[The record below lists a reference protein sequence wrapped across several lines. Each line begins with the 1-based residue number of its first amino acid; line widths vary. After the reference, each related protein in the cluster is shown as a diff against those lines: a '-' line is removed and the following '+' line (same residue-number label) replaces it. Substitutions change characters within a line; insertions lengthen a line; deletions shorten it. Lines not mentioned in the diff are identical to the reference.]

1 MAELKG
7 PKRIDKAKGLRER
20 RLAGSLAMNQFQ
32 KSVDANAKRVQ
43 KDRENLQKL
52 KRQAYDS
59 NEMAERLAAV
69 KKTGGKQIDEQI
81 IEQITLRG
89 NELAKAH
96 IKAYGP
102 DGSPEMIAAYT
113 KQKAQVNKDLDD
125 LTMFIG
131 TLDAELEARDKAID
145 DGTFIQEVDENGDQ
159 IDLEE
164 DEQFKNGVFDGTS
177 SVSITYD
184 PVGGYTIEDNLFNAN
199 PINLGQYAENLRKN
213 GTGYKAISPNAEGAM
228 SQYGSSLIESFGNQA
243 DIKFSNM
250 YDTIE
255 NKNHDP
261 KVHTDPKAPD
271 YEYPTKRVK
280 RGYKTTDINKVKQ
293 GLTASLSKPGFN
305 NFTDSKG
312 QPIKLPPENQMWAQL
327 QKAGYLNDLNYYTPS
342 TANPG
347 TRIKRK
353 ANEAVSW
360 NQYKNPKKEEVL
372 KKAYVNYL
380 IDTQFPDID
389 PTSKD
394 IITTD
399 QTVKQSIPTNQYN
412 KK

>member
-1 MAELKG
+1 MAELQG

-32 KSVDANAKRVQ
+32 KSVDENAERVQ

-81 IEQITLRG
+81 IEQITVRG

-102 DGSPEMIAAYT
+102 DGSSEMIAAYT
-113 KQKAQVNKDLDD
+113 KQKAQVNKYLDD

-145 DGTFIQEVDENGDQ
+145 DGTFIQEVDEDGYP

-184 PVGGYTIEDNLFNAN
+184 PDSGYAIEDNLFNAN

-243 DIKFSNM
+243 DIKYSKITG
-250 YDTIE
+250 TIP
-255 NKNHDP
+255 NPDHDP
-261 KVHTDPKAPD
+261 KKHTDPTAPG
-271 YEYPTKRVK
+271 YEYPTKPIK
-280 RGYKTTDINKVKQ
+280 KGYKTT
-293 GLTASLSKPGFN
+293 
-305 NFTDSKG
+305 
-312 QPIKLPPENQMWAQL
+312 
-327 QKAGYLNDLNYYTPS
+327 
-342 TANPG
+342 
-347 TRIKRK
+347 
-353 ANEAVSW
+353 
-360 NQYKNPKKEEVL
+360 
-372 KKAYVNYL
+372 
-380 IDTQFPDID
+380 
-389 PTSKD
+389 
-394 IITTD
+394 
-399 QTVKQSIPTNQYN
+399 
-412 KK
+412 